1 MSAAL
6 EASRA
11 DSPIQPGPTPL
22 RTGAQHFDFIV
33 IGSGPAGE
41 KAAAHA
47 AYFGKRV
54 ALVERSSHVGGVP
67 VSSAGIP
74 TKTLRE
80 AALYV
85 TGFRRREVYGV
96 RAELESSAAIQLLR
110 RRTEDVSRLAED
122 QVRTNLDRH
131 QITVLHGTAVLAGS
145 GVVRVGLNSGGQRVL
160 VGDAILLAT
169 GSRPLHPP
177 GIPFDDA
184 DVHDSSTVFR
194 LDRPVS
200 SIAIIGAGAV
210 GCEYASIF
218 TALEAKVWLIDRAT
232 RPLQFM
238 DQEISELFAG
248 SLTRMGARLLLP
260 DRVTA
265 VERSEEGLRVNLAS
279 GEVLHPDKV
288 LFAAG
293 RCGNTEGLGTE
304 DAGVRVDD
312 RGRIMVNERFETSA
326 PGIFAAGDVI
336 GPPALAS
343 VSMEQGRLAAAY
355 ACGTGQTDAGEFL
368 PTFGVYSVPE
378 VAMVGL
384 TEAKAAGAGI
394 DYEVGRALFSGNTRA
409 TIAGATEGMV
419 KLVFRRDDRRL
430 LGVHV
435 IGEIASEVIHLGQA
449 VIHHGG
455 RIDYF
460 VHATFNIP
468 TWTDAYKYAA
478 FDGLQRLAGASAPR

>member
-1 MSAAL
+1 MRGREPA
-6 EASRA
+6 R
-11 DSPIQPGPTPL
+11 
-22 RTGAQHFDFIV
+22 HFDFIV

-54 ALVERSSHVGGVP
+54 ALVERSTHVGGVP

-96 RAELESSAAIQLLR
+96 RAELESAAALQVLR
-110 RRTEDVSRLAED
+110 QRTEDVTRLAEE
-122 QVRTNLDRH
+122 QVRTNLHRH
-131 QITVLHGTAVLAGS
+131 QIEVLHGIAVLAGS
-145 GVVRVGLNSGGQRVL
+145 GVVRVSLNSGGEMVL
-160 VGDAILLAT
+160 HGDAILLAT
-169 GSRPLHPP
+169 GSRPFHPP
-177 GIPFDDA
+177 GMPFDDP
-184 DVHDSSTVFR
+184 DVHDSNTVFK
-194 LDRPVS
+194 LDRPVT

-218 TALEAKVWLIDRAT
+218 TALDAKVWLIDGAA

-238 DQEISELFAG
+238 DEEISQLFAE
-248 SLTRMGARLLLP
+248 SLARMGATLLLP
-260 DRVTA
+260 DRVES
-265 VERSEEGLRVNLAS
+265 VERDAEGLRVTLSS
-279 GEVLHPDKV
+279 GDVLRPGQV

-293 RCGNTEGLGTE
+293 RLGNTEGLGME
-304 DAGVRVDD
+304 AAGVKLDD
-312 RGRIMVNERFETSA
+312 RGRVIVNERFETSA

-343 VSMEQGRLAAAY
+343 VSMEQGRLAAAH
-355 ACGTGQTDAGEFL
+355 ACGTGQTDAGAYL

-378 VAMVGL
+378 VAMVGM
-384 TEAKAAGAGI
+384 TEAQAADQGI
-394 DYEVGRALFSGNTRA
+394 DYEVGRGAFSGNTRA

-460 VHATFNIP
+460 VHAAFNIP

-478 FDGLQRLAGASAPR
+478 FDGLGRLNGTPAKR

>member
-1 MSAAL
+1 LSKGTT
-6 EASRA
+6 EAE
-11 DSPIQPGPTPL
+11 G
-22 RTGAQHFDFIV
+22 FDFVV

-54 ALVERSSHVGGVP
+54 AMVERSSHVGGVP

-85 TGFRRREVYGV
+85 TGFRRRELYGV
-96 RAELESSAAIQLLR
+96 HAALESAAAIKLLR
-110 RRTEDVSRLAED
+110 QRTEEVSRLAEE

-131 QITVLHGTAVLAGS
+131 RVEVLHGTARLAGRGLVTVS
-145 GVVRVGLNSGGQRVL
+145 LNSGGQREL
-160 VGDAILLAT
+160 VSDAILLAT
-169 GSRPLHPP
+169 GSRPFHPP
-177 GIPFDDA
+177 GMPFDDP
-184 DVHDSSTVFR
+184 DVHDSNTVFK
-194 LDRPVS
+194 LERPVS

-218 TALEAKVWLIDRAT
+218 TALDAKVWLIDGAD

-238 DQEISELFAG
+238 DEEISIMFGETL
-248 SLTRMGARLLLP
+248 ARLGATLLMP
-260 DRVTA
+260 DRVTS
-265 VERSEEGLRVNLAS
+265 VGRNTQGLDVKLSS
-279 GEVLHPDKV
+279 GNTLDPDAV

-293 RCGNTEGLGTE
+293 RLGNTEGLGME
-304 DAGVRVDD
+304 LAGVKLDD
-312 RGRIMVNERFETSA
+312 RGRVIVNDHFETSA
-326 PGIFAAGDVI
+326 PGIYAAGDVI

-343 VSMEQGRLAAAY
+343 VSMEQGRLAAAH
-355 ACGTGQTDAGEFL
+355 ACQTGQTDAGAFL
-368 PTFGVYSVPE
+368 PTYGVYSVPE
-378 VAMVGL
+378 VAMVGM
-384 TEAKAAGAGI
+384 TEAQAASAGI
-394 DYEVGRALFSGNTRA
+394 DYEVGRAAFSANTRA
-409 TIAGATEGMV
+409 TIAGASEGMI

-435 IGEIASEVIHLGQA
+435 FGEIASEVVHLGQA

-455 RIDYF
+455 QIDYF

-478 FDGLQRLAGASAPR
+478 FDGLGRVSGASPR

>member
-1 MSAAL
+1 VRGACWPWNCFLTDGASSRRAA
-6 EASRA
+6 E
-11 DSPIQPGPTPL
+11 PEQ
-22 RTGAQHFDFIV
+22 FDFVV

-47 AYFGKRV
+47 AYFGKSV
-54 ALVERSSHVGGVP
+54 AVVERSEHVGGVP

-85 TGFRRREVYGV
+85 TGFRRREIYGV
-96 RAELESSAAIQLLR
+96 RAELESAAAIKVLR
-110 RRTEDVSRLAED
+110 QRTEDVTRLAEQ
-122 QVRTNLDRH
+122 QVRTNLERH
-131 QITVLHGTAVLAGS
+131 HIEVLHGSAALAGS
-145 GVVRVGLNSGGQRVL
+145 GLVRVALNSGGERTL
-160 VGDAILLAT
+160 RGHAILLAT

-177 GIPFDDA
+177 GIPFDDP
-184 DVHDSSTVFR
+184 DVHDSNTVFK
-194 LDRPVS
+194 LDRTVS

-218 TALEAKVWLIDRAT
+218 TALDAKVWLVDGAA
-232 RPLQFM
+232 RPLRFM
-238 DQEISELFAG
+238 DEEISRLFAE
-248 SLTRMGARLLLP
+248 SLTRMGATLMLAE
-260 DRVTA
+260 RVDA
-265 VERSEEGLRVNLAS
+265 VERGADGLQVRLAS
-279 GEVLHPDKV
+279 GATLMPDTV

-293 RCGNTEGLGTE
+293 RLGNTENLGME
-304 DAGVRVDD
+304 EAGVKLDG
-312 RGRIMVNERFETSA
+312 RGRVIVNERFETSA

-343 VSMEQGRLAAAY
+343 VSMEQGRLAAAH
-355 ACGTGQTDAGEFL
+355 AFQTGQTDTGDFL

-378 VAMVGL
+378 VAMVGM
-384 TEAKAAGAGI
+384 TEADAARAGI
-394 DYEVGRALFSGNTRA
+394 DYEVGRAAFSGNTRA

-435 IGEIASEVIHLGQA
+435 IGEIASEVVHLGQA

-460 VHATFNIP
+460 IHATFNVP

-478 FDGLQRLAGASAPR
+478 FDGLGRLATVPTMG